1 MQAIQLTLC
10 QIWLRN
16 ISAQPACAALS
27 DILQSAWLTRC
38 AWSPIYCI
46 PISPFHDITPIWVP
60 PQLYVT
66 NTCPHLL
73 FFRGGQTHLGDCRE
87 NPTTTNPEEMGRLMH
102 NVGQHSRDINKKAI
116 PQSQLVELMQ
126 TQNQCILCQLLQI
139 CTFGWQLR
147 DPKCALLKSC
157 GLGWPLSACMGE
169 FKHSGYANV
178 AQSFKRKSHKSDH
191 WLQH

>member
-1 MQAIQLTLC
+1 VCNQHVQHCQTSYKVLGSLDVLEAPSTASLSLPSPTLH
-10 QIWLRN
+10 Q
-16 ISAQPACAALS
+16 
-27 DILQSAWLTRC
+27 
-38 AWSPIYCI
+38 
-46 PISPFHDITPIWVP
+46 
-60 PQLYVT
+60 YV
-66 NTCPHLL
+66 CLHSYMS
-73 FFRGGQTHLGDCRE
+73 QT
-87 NPTTTNPEEMGRLMH
+87 
-102 NVGQHSRDINKKAI
+102 

-157 GLGWPLSACMGE
+157 GLGWPLSACTGE

-178 AQSFKRKSHKSDH
+178 AQSFKRKSHKSDL

>member
-1 MQAIQLTLC
+1 MSTPC
-10 QIWLRN
+10 HHM
-16 ISAQPACAALS
+16 CAAWNYSSINRLQH
-27 DILQSAWLTRC
+27 ILYSVSLRVHL
-38 AWSPIYCI
+38 
-46 PISPFHDITPIWVP
+46 IS
-60 PQLYVT
+60 
-66 NTCPHLL
+66 
-73 FFRGGQTHLGDCRE
+73 
-87 NPTTTNPEEMGRLMH
+87 LMH

-147 DPKCALLKSC
+147 DPKCAVLKSC
-157 GLGWPLSACMGE
+157 GLGWSLSACTGE

-178 AQSFKRKSHKSDH
+178 AQSFKRKSHKSNL